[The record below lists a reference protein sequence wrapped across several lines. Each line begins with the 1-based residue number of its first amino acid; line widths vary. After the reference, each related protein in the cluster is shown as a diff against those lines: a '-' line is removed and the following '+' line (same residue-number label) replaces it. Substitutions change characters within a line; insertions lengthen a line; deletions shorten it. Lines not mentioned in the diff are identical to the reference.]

1 MTIWGTSTNGYW
13 KLGVDFVT
21 VEETST
27 YIDIRAVVK
36 IWTKYATWEGSNS
49 LTIGGDWSYSGS
61 TYAFDL
67 TTNVAWSTN
76 NIATIWQGQKRFT
89 KSYSGNTASISV
101 RLTGVNYPSTSY
113 VETLNASQLVG
124 KLQYGIPTAP
134 TNLVATRIS
143 DNQIS
148 FTWVNNN
155 PTSPTSPYWAVE
167 ITAVDE
173 NDPSKTWFRVAYLD
187 VVNSY
192 TWTGARP
199 DKKYRF
205 AVRAINIDAYSEVA
219 YSNYVYTTP
228 SAPANLVSNFPS
240 ITGLTDPKTQ
250 SLDFVWEYP
259 SRNYQSV
266 TGYLLSWTG
275 PTSGSVSSTSMFATA
290 NGLVAGGKY
299 TFTVQA
305 KNPGDGNDIVYG
317 PSSLPYTYTLY
328 DVPRVSL
335 VLNASVP
342 YITGTS
348 EPKTSSISLF
358 WNSVSG
364 VDLYTIKSGSTV
376 LGSTT
381 QTSIIIDNLSP
392 GTTYNLMVYPV
403 NSIGTG
409 TPSPAIKIATAG
421 LPSPPSIGKF
431 IPISN
436 GLEIELGPGNPNGS
450 NILKYQYR
458 ITTNTDVEFKP
469 WTDVPSMNFTVSGVS
484 SSTVY
489 KLYVRSVNSV
499 GTGTQTAMLTSDAS
513 GGRIAIWDGS
523 KLVYRYIRTNDG
535 IAPVRI
541 YNGTNWVLTN
551 K

>member
-1 MTIWGTSTNGYW
+1 MTIWGTSVNGYW

-49 LTIGGDWSYSGS
+49 LTISGDWSYSGS
-61 TYAFDL
+61 TYAFDVK
-67 TTNVAWSTN
+67 TNIAWSTN
-76 NIATIWQGQKRFT
+76 NIAIIWQGTKRFT
-89 KSYSGNTASISV
+89 RSYSGDTASISV
-101 RLTGVNYPSTSY
+101 RLTGVNYPNTSY
-113 VETLNASQLVG
+113 VETLNASQVVG
-124 KLQYGIPTAP
+124 KLKYGMPTAP
-134 TNLVATRIS
+134 TNLVATRIA

-148 FTWVNNN
+148 FTWTNNN
-155 PTSPTSPYWAVE
+155 PTSTTSPYQAVE

-173 NDPSKTWFRVAYLD
+173 NDSSKTWFRVAYLE
-187 VVNSY
+187 VQSSY

-199 DKKYRF
+199 DRKYRF

-228 SAPANLVSNFPS
+228 SAPANLTSNFPS
-240 ITGLTDPKTQ
+240 ITGSTDPKTQ

-259 SRNYQSV
+259 SGNYQSV

-275 PTSGSVSSTSMFATA
+275 PTNGSATSTSMFATA
-290 NGLVAGGKY
+290 NGLIAGGKY

-328 DVPRVSL
+328 DVPRTAP
-335 VLNASVP
+335 VLTAGSPN
-342 YITGTS
+342 ITGS
-348 EPKTSSISLF
+348 NEPKTSSINLS
-358 WNSVSG
+358 WNSVPSAESY
-364 VDLYTIKSGSTV
+364 VIKSGSTI

-381 QTSIIIDNLSP
+381 QTSIIINNLSP
-392 GTTYNLMVYPV
+392 GSTYSLVVYPV
-403 NSIGTG
+403 NNIGTG
-409 TPSPAIKIATAG
+409 TPSSAIKITTAG
-421 LPSPPSIGKF
+421 LPGPPSINKF
-431 IPISN
+431 VPILN
-436 GLEIELGPGNPNGS
+436 GLEIELGPGSSNGS

-458 ITTNTDVEFKP
+458 ITTNTDVEFRP
-469 WTDVPSMNFTVSGVS
+469 WTDVTSMSFTVPGVS
-484 SSTVY
+484 SGTVY
-489 KLYVRSVNSV
+489 RLYVRSVNSV

-513 GGRIAIWDGS
+513 GGRIAVWDGS
-523 KLVYRYIRTNDG
+523 KLVYRYIRTNEG

-541 YNGTNWVLTN
+541 YDGTSWVLTN